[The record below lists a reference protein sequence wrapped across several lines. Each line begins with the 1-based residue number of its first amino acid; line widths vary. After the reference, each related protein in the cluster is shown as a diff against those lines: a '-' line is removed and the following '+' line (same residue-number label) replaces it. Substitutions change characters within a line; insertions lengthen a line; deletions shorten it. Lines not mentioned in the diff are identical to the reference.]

1 MANGSK
7 LAATMIKAL
16 VHPRKSLIVLSHL
29 HSNDRLIY
37 PQQIR
42 SMQTRQADVSMS
54 QRRKEDPFSQV
65 LVDWSRF
72 RPKRQLPQL
81 WGFPWRWES
90 RCRFPDDTPA
100 WHLAFQ
106 EFNGEVMVGFWK
118 GKLESLQFSSPWNG
132 FLRTGTTSNT
142 TEVSTDLFRKVSQM
156 YSLSQKPSYSL
167 NFVSL
172 CFTL

>member
-65 LVDWSRF
+65 LVD
-72 RPKRQLPQL
+72 
-81 WGFPWRWES
+81 
-90 RCRFPDDTPA
+90 
-100 WHLAFQ
+100 
-106 EFNGEVMVGFWK
+106 
-118 GKLESLQFSSPWNG
+118 
-132 FLRTGTTSNT
+132 
-142 TEVSTDLFRKVSQM
+142 
-156 YSLSQKPSYSL
+156 
-167 NFVSL
+167 
-172 CFTL
+172 